1 MNNILKIDGHTAVI
15 SYDPEINLFRGEFT
29 DLNGGADFYA
39 ATIDE
44 LHQEARNSLQ
54 VFLDVCKEKGIEP
67 KKRYSGKFNIRINPE
82 IHAAAVA
89 AAQSQHISLN
99 EWVGRAIKQAAEYS
113 A

>member
-67 KKRYSGKFNIRINPE
+67 KS
-82 IHAAAVA
+82 
-89 AAQSQHISLN
+89 
-99 EWVGRAIKQAAEYS
+99 AIQAN
-113 A
+113 